1 MKDYWQDIKSDG
13 AKIKHVFDYVI
24 DSIEDMKSTNEK
36 AYWQARLGLHEAIY
50 GCHFNKSLAHC
61 AVDGMQNVDGTCGEH
76 WTCEQTKSLLDGNRL
91 TINEWDF
98 YYLMNML
105 YSDYQEI
112 LGSDATNY
120 VKMALAYVNDPD
132 ADKGKIF
139 RIWKSRFY

>member
-1 MKDYWQDIKSDG
+1 M
-13 AKIKHVFDYVI
+13 
-24 DSIEDMKSTNEK
+24 SI
-36 AYWQARLGLHEAIY
+36 GL
-50 GCHFNKSLAHC
+50 
-61 AVDGMQNVDGTCGEH
+61 
-76 WTCEQTKSLLDGNRL
+76 KSLLDGNRL

-132 ADKGKIF
+132 VDKGKVF